1 MADERGPNV
10 VAEGDVLRMNAS
22 DIGSESAM
30 RLISEAWGLEW
41 DKTSR
46 RDEATRP
53 PASDS

>member
-1 MADERGPNV
+1 M

>member
-1 MADERGPNV
+1 MISPVGN
-10 VAEGDVLRMNAS
+10 
-22 DIGSESAM
+22 ESAM

-46 RDEATRP
+46 RDETTHP